1 MEEQEANKEVAT
13 PIQEADAIHQR
24 ELSHR
29 LSTIGWALVLI
40 WIGVAFLAKIMIGIT
55 LVGIGVITLGIQI
68 ARISSNLK
76 PEGFWL
82 VVGVLFLLGGL
93 WELFE
98 PDLPLVSILLIV
110 AGVILLISVSRSKK
124 KQ

>member
-1 MEEQEANKEVAT
+1 MEEQESNQQVVS
-13 PIQEADAIHQR
+13 PMQEADEMQKRQTAHK
-24 ELSHR
+24 
-29 LSTIGWALVLI
+29 LSTVGWGLVLI
-40 WIGVAFLAKIMIGIT
+40 WIGVAFLAKFIIGIT
-55 LVGIGVITLGIQI
+55 LVGIGVITLGVQI

-76 PEGFWL
+76 AEGFWM

-110 AGVILLISVSRSKK
+110 AGVVLLISVGRGKK
-124 KQ
+124 K